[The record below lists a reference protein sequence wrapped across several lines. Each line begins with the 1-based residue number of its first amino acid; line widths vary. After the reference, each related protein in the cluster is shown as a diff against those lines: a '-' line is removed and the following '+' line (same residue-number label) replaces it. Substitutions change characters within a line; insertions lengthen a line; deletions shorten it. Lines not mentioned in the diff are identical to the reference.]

1 MDLKIINGT
10 VVTAAETRQ
19 AEVGIEGGRVVAVAP
34 KIPEPT
40 PETID
45 AAGCLVLPGCVE
57 AHTHLDFPL
66 AGTLSADDFENGT
79 KVAALGGNTTLI
91 DFATQFRGETLQQ
104 ALENWFKKE
113 GGKSCIDFGF
123 HLGFSEFTPG
133 VLAEVPKIVDA
144 GVPSFK
150 MYMAYRN
157 VCMLDDGEM
166 FQLMQA
172 IRDAGGLVQVHAE
185 NGWVIDV
192 LIKQHLA
199 AGKRAPK
206 YHALSRPAALE
217 AEATHRAIVLAELA
231 GVPLYVVHMSSGAAV
246 DHVARARER
255 GLPVYGETCNQYL
268 VLTEDKYGLPG
279 FEGAK
284 YVLSPPLRTP
294 ADRDALW
301 RRLGDGTL
309 QAVATDHCPFRYE
322 GQKSLGRDDFSKIP
336 NGLPGLEAKLSIV
349 YSEGVHRGRIS
360 INKLVE
366 VLAEGPARIFGLYPE
381 KGTIAVGGDADIV
394 IFDPDVWWKLDRA
407 NLHSPLDYSPYEGM
421 EVAGKVRTVLLRGQY
436 VVRDGQFAG
445 RKGMGRFLK
454 RRPPNLAGA

>member
-1 MDLKIINGT
+1 MDLKVVNGT
-10 VVTAAETRQ
+10 VVTAAE
-19 AEVGIEGGRVVAVAP
+19 AWHADVGIEGGRVAAIAP
-34 KIPEPT
+34 KIAEPAR
-40 PETID
+40 ETID

-66 AGTLSADDFENGT
+66 AGTISADDFENGT

-123 HLGFSEFTPG
+123 HMAFSEFTQD
-133 VLAEVPKIVDA
+133 VLAEVPKIVEA
-144 GVPSFK
+144 GLPSFK

-172 IRDAGGLVQVHAE
+172 IREAGGLVQVHAE

-231 GVPLYVVHMSSGAAV
+231 GVPLYVVHMSSAAAV
-246 DHVARARER
+246 DQVRRARDR

-268 VLTEDKYGLPG
+268 VLTEEKYDLPG

-284 YVLSPPLRTP
+284 YVLSPPLRT
-294 ADRDALW
+294 AKDRDSLW
-301 RRLGDGTL
+301 RRLADGTL
-309 QAVATDHCPFRYE
+309 QTVATDHCPFRYE

-349 YSEGVHRGRIS
+349 YSEGVRRGRIT

-366 VLAEGPARIFGLYPE
+366 VTSEGPARLFGLYPE
-381 KGTIAVGGDADIV
+381 KGTIAVGSDADVV
-394 IFDPDVWWKLDRA
+394 IFDPSVSWKLNA
-407 NLHSPLDYSPYEGM
+407 EHLHSPLDYSSYEGM
-421 EVAGKVRTVLLRGQY
+421 EVAGKARTVLLRGQY
-436 VVRDGQFAG
+436 VVKDGRFVG

-454 RRPPNLAGA
+454 RSPGTAYR

>member
-1 MDLKIINGT
+1 MDLKIVNGT
-10 VVTAAETRQ
+10 VVTAAETRY
-19 AEVGIEGGRVVAVAP
+19 ADVGVEGGRIAA
-34 KIPEPT
+34 IEPT
-40 PETID
+40 IAEPAGETID
-45 AAGCLVLPGCVE
+45 ATGWLVLPGCVE

-66 AGTLSADDFENGT
+66 AGTISADDFENGT

-91 DFATQFRGETLQQ
+91 DFATQFRGETLGQ

-123 HLGFSEFTPG
+123 HMGFSEFTPG
-133 VLAEVPKIVDA
+133 ALAEVPRIVEA

-166 FQLMQA
+166 FQLMGA
-172 IRDAGGLVQVHAE
+172 IREAGGLVQVHAE

-199 AGKRAPK
+199 SGKRAPR

-246 DHVARARER
+246 EHVARARDR
-255 GLPVYGETCNQYL
+255 SLPVYGETCNQYL
-268 VLTEDKYGLPG
+268 VLTEEKYDLPG

-284 YVLSPPLRTP
+284 YVLSPPLRT
-294 ADRDALW
+294 AEDRDALW
-301 RRLGDGTL
+301 RRLADGTL
-309 QAVATDHCPFRYE
+309 QTVATDHCPFRFE
-322 GQKSLGRDDFSKIP
+322 GQKSLGREDFSKIP
-336 NGLPGLEAKLSIV
+336 NGLPGLEAKLGIV
-349 YSEGVHRGRIS
+349 YSEGVRRDRITM
-360 INKLVE
+360 NKLVE
-366 VLAEGPARIFGLYPE
+366 VLAEGPARLFGLYPE
-381 KGTIAVGGDADIV
+381 KGTIAVGSDADIV
-394 IFDPDVWWKLDRA
+394 IFDPDVAWKLNA
-407 NLHSPLDYSPYEGM
+407 EHLHSPLDYSPYEGM
-421 EVAGKVRTVLLRGQY
+421 EVVGKTRTVLLRGQY
-436 VVRDGQFAG
+436 VVKDGRFVG

-454 RRPPNLAGA
+454 RRAGSAYP

>member
-1 MDLKIINGT
+1 MDLKIVNGT
-10 VVTAAETRQ
+10 VVTAGETRQ
-19 AEVGIEGGRVVAVAP
+19 AEVGIDGGRVVAVAARVAG
-34 KIPEPT
+34 EAR
-40 PETID
+40 ETID

-91 DFATQFRGETLQQ
+91 DFATQFRGETLHQ

-123 HLGFSEFTPG
+123 HMGFSEFTPA
-133 VLAEVPKIVDA
+133 VLAEVPRIVEA
-144 GVPSFK
+144 GLPSFK

-157 VCMLDDGEM
+157 VCMLDDGEI

-199 AGKRAPK
+199 AGNRAPK
-206 YHALSRPAALE
+206 YHALSRPAVLE

-231 GVPLYVVHMSSGAAV
+231 GVPLYVVHMSSAAAV

-268 VLTEDKYGLPG
+268 VLTDEKYDLPG

-284 YVLSPPLRTP
+284 YILSPPLRT
-294 ADRDALW
+294 AEDRDALW
-301 RRLGDGTL
+301 RRLADGTL
-309 QAVATDHCPFRYE
+309 QTVATDHCPFRYE

-349 YSEGVHRGRIS
+349 YSEGVHRGRIT

-366 VLAEGPARIFGLYPE
+366 VLAEGPARLFGLSPE
-381 KGTIAVGGDADIV
+381 KGTIAPGSDADIV
-394 IFDPDVWWKLDRA
+394 IFDPGVAWKLNA
-407 NLHSPLDYSPYEGM
+407 EHLHSPLDYSPYEGI
-421 EVAGKVRTVLLRGQY
+421 EVTGRTRTVFLRGQS
-436 VVRDGQFAG
+436 VVKDGRSVG
-445 RKGMGRFLK
+445 RKGIGRFLK
-454 RRPPNLAGA
+454 RRPGTASR

>member
-1 MDLKIINGT
+1 M
-10 VVTAAETRQ
+10 
-19 AEVGIEGGRVVAVAP
+19 
-34 KIPEPT
+34 
-40 PETID
+40 
-45 AAGCLVLPGCVE
+45 
-57 AHTHLDFPL
+57 
-66 AGTLSADDFENGT
+66 
-79 KVAALGGNTTLI
+79 
-91 DFATQFRGETLQQ
+91 
-104 ALENWFKKE
+104 
-113 GGKSCIDFGF
+113 
-123 HLGFSEFTPG
+123 GFSEFTPE
-133 VLAEVPKIVDA
+133 VLAEVPKVVAA

-172 IRDAGGLVQVHAE
+172 IRDAGGLAQVHAE

-192 LIKQHLA
+192 LIRQHLA

-231 GVPLYVVHMSSGAAV
+231 GVPLYVVHMSSGPAV
-246 DHVARARER
+246 DHVARARAR

-268 VLTEDKYGLPG
+268 VLTDEKYDLPD

-284 YVLSPPLRTP
+284 YVLSPPLRT
-294 ADRDALW
+294 ANDREALW
-301 RRLGDGTL
+301 GRLADGTL
-309 QAVATDHCPFRYE
+309 QTVATDHCPFRYE
-322 GQKSLGRDDFSKIP
+322 GQKALGRDDFSKIP

-366 VLAEGPARIFGLYPE
+366 VLADGPARIFGLYPE

-421 EVAGKVRTVLLRGQY
+421 EVAGKPRTVLLRGQY
-436 VVRDGQFAG
+436 VVKDGQFVG

-454 RRPPNLAGA
+454 RRPPLPPVPDT

>member
-1 MDLKIINGT
+1 MDLKIVNGT

-19 AEVGIEGGRVVAVAP
+19 SEVGIAGGRVVAISPRVEAAAR
-34 KIPEPT
+34 
-40 PETID
+40 ETID

-91 DFATQFRGETLQQ
+91 DFATQFRGETLGQ

-113 GGKSCIDFGF
+113 GGKACIDFGF
-123 HLGFSEFTPG
+123 HMAFSEFTPG
-133 VLAEVPKIVDA
+133 ALAEVRKIVEA
-144 GVPSFK
+144 GLPSFK

-157 VCMLDDGEM
+157 VCMLDDGEI

-199 AGKRAPK
+199 AGNRAPK
-206 YHALSRPAALE
+206 YHALSRPAILE
-217 AEATHRAIVLAELA
+217 AEATHRAIVLADLA
-231 GVPLYVVHMSSGAAV
+231 GVPLYVVHMSSAAAV

-268 VLTEDKYGLPG
+268 VLTEEKYDSPG

-284 YVLSPPLRTP
+284 YVLSPPLR
-294 ADRDALW
+294 AAGDRDALW
-301 RRLGDGTL
+301 RRLADGTV
-309 QAVATDHCPFRYE
+309 QTVATDHCPFRFE

-349 YSEGVHRGRIS
+349 HSEGVRRGRITV
-360 INKLVE
+360 NKLVE
-366 VLAEGPARIFGLYPE
+366 VLAEGPARLFGLYPE
-381 KGTIAVGGDADIV
+381 KGTIAVGSDADIV
-394 IFDPDVWWKLDRA
+394 IFDPAVAWKLDA
-407 NLHSPLDYSPYEGM
+407 EHLHSPLDYSPYEGM
-421 EVAGKVRTVLLRGQY
+421 EVAGKARTVLLRGQD
-436 VVRDGQFAG
+436 VVKDGRFVG

-454 RRPPNLAGA
+454 RRPGTAYR

>member
-1 MDLKIINGT
+1 MDMKVVNGT
-10 VVTAAETRQ
+10 VVTAAATRY
-19 AEVGIEGGRVVAVAP
+19 ADVGIEGGRIAAIEVTIA
-34 KIPEPT
+34 EPAH
-40 PETID
+40 ETLD
-45 AAGCLVLPGCVE
+45 ASGCLVLPGCVE
-57 AHTHLDFPL
+57 VHTHLDFPL
-66 AGTLSADDFENGT
+66 AGTISADDFENGT

-91 DFATQFRGETLQQ
+91 DFATQFRGETLSQ

-113 GGKSCIDFGF
+113 GGKSCIDFSF
-123 HLGFSEFTPG
+123 HMGFSQFTPD
-133 VLAEVPKIVDA
+133 VLAEVPRIVAA

-172 IRDAGGLVQVHAE
+172 IREAGGLVQVHAE

-192 LIKQHLA
+192 LIRQHLT
-199 AGKRAPK
+199 AGKRQPK

-231 GVPLYVVHMSSGAAV
+231 GVPLYVVHTSSAAAV

-268 VLTEDKYGLPG
+268 VLTEEMYDLPG

-284 YVLSPPLRTP
+284 YVLSPPLRTA

-301 RRLGDGTL
+301 GRLADGTL
-309 QAVATDHCPFRYE
+309 QTVATDHCPFRYE
-322 GQKSLGRDDFSKIP
+322 GQKNLGREDFSKIP

-349 YSEGVHRGRIS
+349 YSEGVRRDRIG

-366 VLAEGPARIFGLYPE
+366 VVAEGPARLFGLFPE
-381 KGTIAVGGDADIV
+381 KGTIAVGGDADLV
-394 IFDPDVWWKLDRA
+394 IFDPSAWWKLDRE

-421 EVAGKVRTVLLRGQY
+421 EVAGKARTVLLRGQY
-436 VVRDGQFAG
+436 VVKDGQFVG
-445 RKGMGRFLK
+445 RRGMGRFLR
-454 RRPPNLAGA
+454 RRPGTAHP